1 MIDQVFVDINHIRCH
16 SCETAGG
23 NRTVPFE
30 VEGQVA
36 RLVLISLQITMIVR
50 TTATSCCSS
59 VTKSFFVHLPILSYR
74 LTQEWILTRTNVR
87 QTAIVQLDIVVRTYE
102 HTTTIA
108 FSLIFEVLQI
118 DIVTL
123 FVTTADFDI
132 REFGNILYLS

>member
-1 MIDQVFVDINHIRCH
+1 
-16 SCETAGG
+16 
-23 NRTVPFE
+23 
-30 VEGQVA
+30 
-36 RLVLISLQITMIVR
+36 MIVR

-59 VTKSFFVHLPILSYR
+59 VTKSFFVHLTILSYR

-87 QTAIVQLDIVVRTYE
+87 QTTIVQLDIVVRTYE
-102 HTTTIA
+102 HTTAIA

-132 REFGNILYLS
+132 REFGNILYLSQEKQTSLHLFSVKRISHINITFPRTEYRVTVIIVVV